1 MANAEWIS
9 PSAGHHEARHGGT
22 GDPLV
27 SFVDHG
33 RLETARPPVLEFH
46 GHDGC
51 APTLQRSDLA
61 GLGFAL
67 CSGRPRIPDLWDR
80 SHDSAGA
87 ATPLARRILR
97 DIADRLAGC
106 LLLAMEK
113 SSCGIRAIRVG
124 ARFGRSSYTR
134 RSSQT
139 SRLQSAFADT
149 SPVCAGTPALKA

>member
-9 PSAGHHEARHGGT
+9 PGAGHHEARHGGT

-46 GHDGC
+46 GHYGR
-51 APTLQRSDLA
+51 ALTLRRSHLA
-61 GLGFAL
+61 GLDFAL
-67 CSGRPRIPDLWDR
+67 CSGGPRIPDLWDR
-80 SHDSAGA
+80 SHDSASA
-87 ATPLARRILR
+87 ATQLARRILR
-97 DIADRLAGC
+97 DSADRFHGC

-113 SSCGIRAIRVG
+113 SFCRIRAIRVG
-124 ARFGRSSYTR
+124 ARFGRRGYTR

-139 SRLQSAFADT
+139 SRLQSTFAD
-149 SPVCAGTPALKA
+149 